1 MRPFALPVAT
11 LKLDIVPMLSS
22 YVFSL
27 DRGLLLSVKGKEK
40 KVEKIRRERNMVILY
55 VADVTIGC

>member
-27 DRGLLLSVKGKEK
+27 DRGLLLSVKRKEK
-40 KVEKIRRERNMVILY
+40 RVEKIRCERNIVMLN
-55 VADVTIGC
+55 VAAVTI